1 MKTLTNCSALS
12 KPSSCVSSN
21 RTTSII
27 NPMKS
32 YLITEYK
39 PQSKLQ
45 LSIQQQKEGI
55 NHHYHHH
62 QRKTNIISFTSST
75 NNNNN
80 VSSSSNNNKFH
91 YKVYEHAIDAL
102 FTFLKETLHNDVY
115 TTIKQVFCDEISKAY
130 DLYYEYI
137 YHITNSFMCYK
148 HSSSIGKMLSKLNVN
163 YTTCCGSGN
172 NNKKNLKLSYNFYNE
187 LKHKMINN
195 TKHVKGYSCNNTEKK
210 QSKQY
215 SLYTLT
221 KNKKLFQNK
230 VQSISQSKSNSQDNK
245 KQSNFILNIK
255 LYNKLNKTKRHKTD
269 IYYTTTTTNSNN
281 GNTNNTKVGNKKVKY
296 TFNNTTIIPNVNSKL
311 SRNNHSNCSLFY
323 FQNNNNNM
331 NSTSSQSNK
340 HYIDNNFKGTQPNV
354 TYKPKQKQNS
364 NKQSTS
370 HYNYKTFSHL
380 HFPSES
386 TYSVR
391 KSIKLPNNNNNNH
404 KNTNSN
410 NVHTSTNI
418 NEKQTSEQLKEIKS
432 NLDEHL
438 KVMFNFSY
446 EGFLNKESESVSKKS
461 LFDVSTSPMEN
472 NNHSTLL

>member
-1 MKTLTNCSALS
+1 MKTLTNCSALF

-21 RTTSII
+21 RTTSVI

-45 LSIQQQKEGI
+45 LPIQQQKEGI
-55 NHHYHHH
+55 KHHH
-62 QRKTNIISFTSST
+62 HRQTNIISFTSST

-80 VSSSSNNNKFH
+80 ASSSNNKFH
-91 YKVYEHAIDAL
+91 YKIYEHAIDAL

-115 TTIKQVFCDEISKAY
+115 TTIKQVFCNEISKAY

-137 YHITNSFMCYK
+137 YNITNSFMCYK
-148 HSSSIGKMLSKLNVN
+148 YSSSIGKMLSKLNVN

-172 NNKKNLKLSYNFYNE
+172 NNKKNLKMSYDFYNE

-195 TKHVKGYSCNNTEKK
+195 TKHVNGYSCNNTEKK

-230 VQSISQSKSNSQDNK
+230 AQSISQSKSNSQDNK
-245 KQSNFILNIK
+245 KQSNFVLNIK
-255 LYNKLNKTKRHKTD
+255 LYNKLNKNKRHKTD
-269 IYYTTTTTNSNN
+269 IYYTTTTTTNNNN
-281 GNTNNTKVGNKKVKY
+281 GNTNNAKVGNNKVKY
-296 TFNNTTIIPNVNSKL
+296 TFNNNNTTIIPNVNTKL

-323 FQNNNNNM
+323 FHNNNNM

-340 HYIDNNFKGTQPNV
+340 HYIDNNFKGV
-354 TYKPKQKQNS
+354 AYKTKQKQNS

-370 HYNYKTFSHL
+370 HYNYNTFSHL

-391 KSIKLPNNNNNNH
+391 KSIKLPNNH
-404 KNTNSN
+404 NTNSN
-410 NVHTSTNI
+410 NNNHIVHVSTNI

>member
-1 MKTLTNCSALS
+1 MKTLTNCSALF
-12 KPSSCVSSN
+12 KPSSCASTN

-39 PQSKLQ
+39 PQSKPQ

-55 NHHYHHH
+55 KHHH
-62 QRKTNIISFTSST
+62 HHCQTNIISFTSST

-80 VSSSSNNNKFH
+80 NVSSSSYNKFH

-115 TTIKQVFCDEISKAY
+115 TMIKQVFCNEISKAY

-137 YHITNSFMCYK
+137 YNITNSFMCYK
-148 HSSSIGKMLSKLNVN
+148 YSSSIGKMLSKLNVN
-163 YTTCCGSGN
+163 YTTCCGSGSKS
-172 NNKKNLKLSYNFYNE
+172 NNKKNLKMSYDFYKKNV
-187 LKHKMINN
+187 N
-195 TKHVKGYSCNNTEKK
+195 GYNCNNTEK
-210 QSKQY
+210 QQCKQY

-221 KNKKLFQNK
+221 KNKKLFKNK
-230 VQSISQSKSNSQDNK
+230 AQSISQSKSNSQDNK
-245 KQSNFILNIK
+245 KQSNFVLNIK
-255 LYNKLNKTKRHKTD
+255 LYNKLNKNKKHKTD
-269 IYYTTTTTNSNN
+269 IYYTTTTTNNNN
-281 GNTNNTKVGNKKVKY
+281 GNTNNTKIRNNKVKY
-296 TFNNTTIIPNVNSKL
+296 TFNNNNNTTIIPNVNTKL

-323 FQNNNNNM
+323 FHNNNNM

-340 HYIDNNFKGTQPNV
+340 HYIDNNFKGV
-354 TYKPKQKQNS
+354 AYKTKQKQNS

-370 HYNYKTFSHL
+370 HYNYNTFSHL

-391 KSIKLPNNNNNNH
+391 KSIKLPNNNKNH

-410 NVHTSTNI
+410 NNINNNNRIVNVSTNI

>member
-1 MKTLTNCSALS
+1 MKTLTNCSALF

-21 RTTSII
+21 RTTSVI

-45 LSIQQQKEGI
+45 LSTQQQKEGI
-55 NHHYHHH
+55 KHHH
-62 QRKTNIISFTSST
+62 HRQTNIISFTSST

-80 VSSSSNNNKFH
+80 VSSSSNKFH
-91 YKVYEHAIDAL
+91 YKIYEHAIDAL

-115 TTIKQVFCDEISKAY
+115 TTIKQVFCNEISKAY

-137 YHITNSFMCYK
+137 YNITNSFMCYK
-148 HSSSIGKMLSKLNVN
+148 YSSSIGKMLLKLNVN
-163 YTTCCGSGN
+163 YTTCCGSGS
-172 NNKKNLKLSYNFYNE
+172 NNKKNLKMSYDFYNE

-195 TKHVKGYSCNNTEKK
+195 TKHVNGYSCNNTEKK
-210 QSKQY
+210 QCKQY

-230 VQSISQSKSNSQDNK
+230 AQSISQSKSNSHDNK
-245 KQSNFILNIK
+245 KQSNFVLNIK
-255 LYNKLNKTKRHKTD
+255 LYNKLNKNRRHKTD
-269 IYYTTTTTNSNN
+269 IYYTTTTTTNTNNN
-281 GNTNNTKVGNKKVKY
+281 GNINNAKVGNNKVKY
-296 TFNNTTIIPNVNSKL
+296 TFNNNTTIIPNVNTKL

-323 FQNNNNNM
+323 FHNNNNM

-340 HYIDNNFKGTQPNV
+340 HYIDNNFKGV
-354 TYKPKQKQNS
+354 VYKTKQKQNS
-364 NKQSTS
+364 NKQSTL
-370 HYNYKTFSHL
+370 HYNYNTFSHL

-391 KSIKLPNNNNNNH
+391 KSIKLPNNNN
-404 KNTNSN
+404 TNSN
-410 NVHTSTNI
+410 NNNHIVHVSTNI

-472 NNHSTLL
+472 NNHSNLL